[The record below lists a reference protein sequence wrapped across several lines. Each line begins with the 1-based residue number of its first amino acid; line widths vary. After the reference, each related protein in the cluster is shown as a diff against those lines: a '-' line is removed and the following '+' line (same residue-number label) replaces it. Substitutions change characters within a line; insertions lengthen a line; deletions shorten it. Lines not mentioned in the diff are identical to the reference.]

1 MTIARSWLRNPQR
14 TIRGTRHACPHPNHH
29 FSGFRSPRLQRR
41 ALGGDRVKGSIEM
54 EPNVE
59 AKESAPAPRVQEGA
73 QLRAVKAAEPKPPAK
88 SKSAVMR
95 LRIILGALVLLVAV
109 SGWWGYARQFE
120 DTDDAQTDANISAIS
135 PRIPGTVVAVH
146 VVDNQSVKAGDLL
159 VELDR
164 NDLEVAVAQAKATV
178 AQAEAAYEAESPG
191 VSITETSNRAS
202 LSAADAELANS
213 EADLEAAKRDLDQA
227 EANNRYAQQQLVRAK
242 NLVASGAM
250 TVAEFDQSSSAA
262 DATQAGVNAARK
274 HVDQRRAH
282 LLTAQARLK
291 ETRLNTPRQL
301 VVREA
306 ELEARKASLE
316 LARTQPDEIWVT
328 ANFRET
334 QIEHLRIGQNASVHV
349 DAVGRDYRGV
359 VESFGGATGSR
370 YSLLPPENATGNYVK
385 VVQRLPVRIRLEP
398 GQPEIDRLRPG
409 MSVEPKVRVR

>member
-1 MTIARSWLRNPQR
+1 
-14 TIRGTRHACPHPNHH
+14 
-29 FSGFRSPRLQRR
+29 
-41 ALGGDRVKGSIEM
+41 M

-95 LRIILGALVLLVAV
+95 LRIILGALVLLAVV

-146 VVDNQSVKAGDLL
+146 VVDNQSVRAGDLL

-213 EADLEAAKRDLDQA
+213 EADLE
-227 EANNRYAQQQLVRAK
+227 K

-316 LARTQPDEIWVT
+316 LARAQLKQAELNLSYAAIVAPVDGIVGKKSVNIGDRVQPGQQLLALTQTDEIWVT

-334 QIEHLRIGQNASVHV
+334 QIEHLRIGQSASVHV

>member
-1 MTIARSWLRNPQR
+1 M
-14 TIRGTRHACPHPNHH
+14 
-29 FSGFRSPRLQRR
+29 
-41 ALGGDRVKGSIEM
+41 D
-54 EPNVE
+54 PNVE
-59 AKESAPAPRVQEGA
+59 AKENAAPSPRVSEGA
-73 QLRAVKAAEPKPPAK
+73 QLRAVKDAEPKPPPAK

-95 LRIILGALVLLVAV
+95 LRIILGVLVLLAGV
-109 SGWWGYARQFE
+109 SGWWAYARQFE

-135 PRIPGTVVAVH
+135 PRIPGTVVAVR
-146 VVDNQSVKAGDLL
+146 VVDNQAVKAGDLL

-164 NDLEVAVAQAKATV
+164 NDLAVALAQARATV

-191 VSITETSNRAS
+191 VSITETSNQAS

-242 NLVASGAM
+242 KLVASGAM

-262 DATQAGVNAARK
+262 DAARASVNAARK

-282 LLTAQARLK
+282 LLTAQARLR

-316 LARTQPDEIWVT
+316 LARAQLKQAELNLSYAGIVAPVDGIVGKKSVNIGDRVQPGQQLLALTQTDEIWVT

-334 QIEHLRIGQNASVHV
+334 QIGHLRIGQRASVHV
-349 DAVGRDYRGV
+349 DAIGRDYRGV